1 MKILFSFFYSPVG
14 FFTFSLFLFFFYKG
28 CLTMYLSN
36 LFAYFFMPT
45 SNRSSNSTWLSSSS
59 IALPHQL
66 SLVRNIGI
74 TEIGQNITQTIVFGC
89 VRRVF
94 GLGHA
99 TALLV
104 GFHDGMLDNVATE
117 DSSSDNDDVLEVW
130 SCGVLELISW
140 TWTTPCVFFLY
151 SFAVW

>member
-1 MKILFSFFYSPVG
+1 MPHNVFAAFSHVCFHA
-14 FFTFSLFLFFFYKG
+14 
-28 CLTMYLSN
+28 N
-36 LFAYFFMPT
+36 LQQ
-45 SNRSSNSTWLSSSS
+45 
-59 IALPHQL
+59 I
-66 SLVRNIGI
+66 VRNIGI

-104 GFHDGMLDNVATE
+104 GFHDGLLDNVATE
-117 DSSSDNDDVLEVW
+117 DSSSGNDDGLEVW

-140 TWTTPCVFFLY
+140 SWTAPCVFFVYLFLQY
-151 SFAVW
+151 G